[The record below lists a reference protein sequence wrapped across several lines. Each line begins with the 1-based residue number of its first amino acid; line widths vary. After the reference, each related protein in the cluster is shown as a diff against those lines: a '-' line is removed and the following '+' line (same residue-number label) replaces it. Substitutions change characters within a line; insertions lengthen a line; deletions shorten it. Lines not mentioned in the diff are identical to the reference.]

1 MAPRKSTDPIKA
13 AARRA
18 KGQRRVGHSA
28 CCTQCGEKR
37 PEALIPRTR
46 PRLCEECHRRRRG
59 MKTTDHHH
67 VAGKANSPITIE
79 VPANMHRA
87 VLSPA
92 QYEWPPKTLEN
103 TDGSPIRRAA
113 AALHGACDLI
123 TDLIVGLIALCAQFL
138 ETLDVILLQ
147 WLGPAWWIG
156 TSVDG
161 WAPQ

>member
-18 KGQRRVGHSA
+18 KGQRRVGQSA

-67 VAGKANSPITIE
+67 VAGKSNSPITIE

-92 QYEWPPKTLEN
+92 QYEWPPATLEN
-103 TDGSPIRRAA
+103 KDGSPVLSAA
-113 AALHGACDLI
+113 AALRCSCDLI
-123 TDLIVGLIALCAQFL
+123 TELIVRFITLCAAFL
-138 ETLDVILLQ
+138 ETLDGILRER
-147 WLGPAWWIG
+147 LGHEWWIG
-156 TSVDG
+156 TSLDG